1 MRWAKILPNTH
12 IEIARRTYKKLNLQE
27 IGIIESKFVRGSVIP
42 DIYPKYK
49 IKKHYYN
56 ESKDFIIL
64 KANIIQNVIKLTPQL
79 APLFSLDLGII
90 CHFISDYCCKPHNE
104 YETCRHFKSAKEHIK
119 YEIDLNNYVKEN
131 KNLLTRHV
139 IIDNV
144 EEKKI
149 AEILENIQ
157 EQYNSEDTKDF
168 NRDIT
173 FANASCGIV
182 MNKIKE
188 QAIESGKNRIILP
201 NLIPEI

>member
-49 IKKHYYN
+49 IKQHYYN
-56 ESKDFIIL
+56 ESKDYILLKTHIIT
-64 KANIIQNVIKLTPQL
+64 NVIKLTPQL
-79 APLFSLDLGII
+79 APLFSLDLGVI

-104 YETCRHFKSAKEHIK
+104 YETCRRFKTAKDHIK
-119 YEIDLNNYVKEN
+119 YEIDLNTYIKN
-131 KNLLTRHV
+131 KNNLNTRY
-139 IIDNV
+139 IFIDKV

-149 AEILENIQ
+149 SEILENIQ

-173 FANASCGIV
+173 FANASCEIV
-182 MNKIKE
+182 MNNIKE
-188 QAIESGKNRIILP
+188 QALESSRSKIILP
-201 NLIPEI
+201 NLVTE